1 MSYLDFTFHFHLTLF
16 NIRLLN
22 LIEYMFLI
30 IHHECSGDILFYV
43 LKICWQRSL
52 DIFAAYISND
62 LRTPSHFP
70 RWISVFFIE
79 IQFAY
84 NEHQPTVTIHHL
96 RSSFLHRRKWI
107 IWFEKTLFEAK
118 TWQSMFSD
126 MFLNLFVVGVVC
138 LIWLLPKRKL
148 LIVLNIIDQHL
159 FVHKY
164 QDKKDMN
171 PAKNLN

>member
-1 MSYLDFTFHFHLTLF
+1 MSYLDFTFHFHLTLL

-22 LIEYMFLI
+22 LIEDMFLI
-30 IHHECSGDILFYV
+30 IHHECSGDVLFYV

-52 DIFAAYISND
+52 DIFAAHISND
-62 LRTPSHFP
+62 LRACSHIP

-107 IWFEKTLFEAK
+107 ISYDSYDLIFLFK
-118 TWQSMFSD
+118 GIHSW
-126 MFLNLFVVGVVC
+126 
-138 LIWLLPKRKL
+138 K
-148 LIVLNIIDQHL
+148 NIIRSQ
-159 FVHKY
+159 
-164 QDKKDMN
+164 
-171 PAKNLN
+171 NLAINVLGHVFELVCCWRRLPDLVVS